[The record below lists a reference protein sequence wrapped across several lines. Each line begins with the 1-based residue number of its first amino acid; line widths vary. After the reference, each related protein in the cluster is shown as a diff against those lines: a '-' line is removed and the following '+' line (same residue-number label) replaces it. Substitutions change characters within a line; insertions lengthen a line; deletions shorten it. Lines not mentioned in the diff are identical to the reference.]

1 MIKRLAGFRCLPA
14 ETTAARHG
22 HLYPE
27 MTEEQ
32 IKSVAQVLMGLAAA
46 R

>member
-1 MIKRLAGFRCLPA
+1 MIKRLAGS
-14 ETTAARHG
+14 AACQQKQRRRHG

-32 IKSVAQVLMGLAAA
+32 VKSMAQVLMGLAAA